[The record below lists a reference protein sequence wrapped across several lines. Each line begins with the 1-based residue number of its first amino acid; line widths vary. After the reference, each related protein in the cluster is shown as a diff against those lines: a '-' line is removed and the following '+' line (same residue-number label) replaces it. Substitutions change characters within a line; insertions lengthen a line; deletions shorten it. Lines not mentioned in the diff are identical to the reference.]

1 MSRVWG
7 HPLCVRSLVYR
18 QTTKPRQ
25 SARDL
30 LSWEFITVEQRK
42 VVSYFRFCQGVG
54 EEQKSRPGRRGVI
67 YSGGLGETVFG
78 MKGRGQCTETIHPS
92 L

>member
-7 HPLCVRSLVYR
+7 HPSCVRSLVYR

-42 VVSYFRFCQGVG
+42 VDSYFRFCQGLG
-54 EEQKSRPGRRGVI
+54 EEQKSRAWKERSDLLRWPWGDRLWDEG
-67 YSGGLGETVFG
+67 
-78 MKGRGQCTETIHPS
+78 
-92 L
+92 